1 MKTARTYQRRT
12 ARLPSSVTLAAL
24 LCGASP
30 ALAGPSLGA
39 AENFAVLDTTT
50 AATGVIASKSERS
63 DYGNFSFS
71 EDGVIASVP
80 EFASML
86 LFVGGLIS
94 MFGFMGVSRRATDHF
109 ED

>member
-94 MFGFMGVSRRATDHF
+94 MAGFTGVSRRATGHF

>member
-1 MKTARTYQRRT
+1 MNPARTYRRRT
-12 ARLPSSVTLAAL
+12 ALLANSLTLAAL

-30 ALAGPSLGA
+30 ALAVPFLGA
-39 AENFAVLDTTT
+39 AGNFAVLDTST
-50 AATGVIASKSERS
+50 AATGVSAIKSERS

-86 LFVGGLIS
+86 LFVGGLIC
-94 MFGFMGVSRRATDHF
+94 MFGFMGVSPRVTDHF